1 MHKLAEILD
10 HERRLRSQQR
20 EIRGLR
26 DEVEKLQEQNARM
39 REGMRR
45 CVTCDYRIDYKH
57 RQDATTEGLKPPPPP
72 HQNEDK

>member
-1 MHKLAEILD
+1 MQKLAEILG

-26 DEVEKLQEQNARM
+26 EEIQQLQEQNARM

-45 CVTCDYRIDYKH
+45 CVPCDYRAEVVA
-57 RQDATTEGLKPPPPP
+57 RLEAEGS
-72 HQNEDK
+72 

>member
-1 MHKLAEILD
+1 MQKLAEILG

-26 DEVEKLQEQNARM
+26 EEIQQLEQQNARM

-45 CVTCDYRIDYKH
+45 CVTCDYRIEVVA
-57 RQDATTEGLKPPPPP
+57 RREAEGA
-72 HQNEDK
+72 